1 VSRKDKIMKIYDI
14 KLVKNLL
21 DLNDKDNEEINYRA
35 KTLMEIQTLMDLAE
49 QNELIII
56 IQSKIL

>member
-1 VSRKDKIMKIYDI
+1 MKIYDI
-14 KLVKNLL
+14 KLVKSLL

-35 KTLMEIQTLMDLAE
+35 KTLMEIQTLTDLAE

>member
-1 VSRKDKIMKIYDI
+1 MKIYDI
-14 KLVKNLL
+14 KLVKSLL
-21 DLNDKDNEEINYRA
+21 DLNDKNNEEINSRA